1 VRECHPAVIASP
13 KAVQWSRDRGC
24 KGHRILRRVPCR
36 SKASW
41 TITRCFRSRE
51 NAHGWSRRSTASS
64 DPCTEAKSR
73 RHGDMQPSRRRG
85 RREVERESATG
96 MSEAR
101 SQSVPWEE
109 NAHAHDGGRKVLGM
123 RFPHRQRSAEAVSDV
138 VKRPVPRSCRTE
150 PKTPWG
156 VPAAKVAS
164 GAGST
169 RGAGTRSSTGWQKS
183 IGRIARLLHREVARP
198 AGERGR

>member
-1 VRECHPAVIASP
+1 MKGASARRPTSQHGGRTGAGPRVVRECHPAVITSP
-13 KAVQWSRDRGC
+13 KAVQWSRDRGR
-24 KGHRILRRVPCR
+24 KGHRILRRVSCR
-36 SKASW
+36 LKASW
-41 TITRCFRSRE
+41 IITRCFRSRE

-109 NAHAHDGGRKVLGM
+109 DAHAHDGGRKVLGM
-123 RFPHRQRSAEAVSDV
+123 RFRAASDPPKRS
-138 VKRPVPRSCRTE
+138 RT
-150 PKTPWG
+150 
-156 VPAAKVAS
+156 S
-164 GAGST
+164 
-169 RGAGTRSSTGWQKS
+169 
-183 IGRIARLLHREVARP
+183 
-198 AGERGR
+198 